1 MEECEFSQKMKSEKL
16 NMRDRLTLHED
27 RKLLLKAREEGE
39 LKWGAWLQL
48 AEVPAEVSEPGM
60 GNNNIP

>member
-1 MEECEFSQKMKSEKL
+1 
-16 NMRDRLTLHED
+16 MRDRLTLHED